1 MASPDSGPEVI
12 DVDADEPP
20 RIAGGT
26 GAADA
31 PLEIASSD
39 SEDEKPAKRV
49 KLAPVTPSPPGNAQ
63 LAQLRRELFECIARP
78 RDLVREFQVVIRG
91 LF

>member
-1 MASPDSGPEVI
+1 MASLEFGPEVI

-31 PLEIASSD
+31 PLELASSD
-39 SEDEKPAKRV
+39 SEDESPAMALVHDHRLLHESPKLRV
-49 KLAPVTPSPPGNAQ
+49 GVKH
-63 LAQLRRELFECIARP
+63 
-78 RDLVREFQVVIRG
+78 VIRTDVMYERV
-91 LF
+91 